1 MEISTTKQII
11 IEILITWFSLM
22 SFNKQFWIE
31 ENKLNEIIINLLE
44 ESDKVINLYTI
55 KLLKCII
62 DYADPFVC
70 NRIITEKLCENLT
83 KLFENCVHTTYL

>member
-1 MEISTTKQII
+1 
-11 IEILITWFSLM
+11 M

-31 ENKLNEIIINLLE
+31 ENKLNEIITNLLE
-44 ESDKVINLYTI
+44 ESDKVINLYSI

-70 NRIITEKLCENLT
+70 NRIITQKLCENLT
-83 KLFENCVHTTYL
+83 KLFEKNIKKNNIINSSMIEEF